1 MSNKINTIRPIDLTQ
16 YPNKMM
22 IPKERLPQRPW
33 ERNYNT
39 NEKFG
44 IVAMNRD
51 GNRAEIQ
58 EMAKLFSKSK
68 TPFASFWGIED

>member
-16 YPNKMM
+16 YPNKM
-22 IPKERLPQRPW
+22 IPKDRLPQRPW

-39 NEKFG
+39 NEKFD
-44 IVAMNRD
+44 IVAINRD

-68 TPFASFWGIED
+68 IPVASFWGIED